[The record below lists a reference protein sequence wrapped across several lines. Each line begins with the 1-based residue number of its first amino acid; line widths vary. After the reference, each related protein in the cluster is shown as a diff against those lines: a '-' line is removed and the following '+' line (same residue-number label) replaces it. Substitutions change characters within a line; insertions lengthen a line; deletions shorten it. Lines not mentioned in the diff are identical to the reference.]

1 MITSIRRSGNSFVIR
16 VPREEMERL
25 GVEVDEFVAVEI
37 HPVDIRPRLTKP
49 LRAIADNLLD
59 QPATARALAKLA
71 DA

>member
-1 MITSIRRSGNSFVIR
+1 MITTIRRSGNSFVIR

-25 GVEVDEFVAVEI
+25 GVVVDELVAVEI

-49 LRAIADNLLD
+49 LQAIADNLLD
-59 QPATARALAKLA
+59 RPATARALAQLA